1 MNYHKKSV
9 RDIDVS
15 GKKVFLRC
23 DFNVPLDDN
32 GQITDDIR
40 IRGALPT
47 IRYLLE
53 QGAAIIL
60 CSHLGRPKGK
70 VVPKLSL
77 KPVAQALE
85 EFLNIKVP
93 MAEDINGPIAQMMA
107 NGIRP
112 GQVMLLEN
120 IRFRPEEEA
129 NDPDFAKSLAALAD
143 IYVNDA
149 FGTAHRAH
157 ASTAGIADYLPAVCG
172 FLIEKEITTMGKAM
186 ENPEHPFVAI
196 LGGSKVS
203 EKLKLIEKLLVEHCD
218 TVLVLGAMSY
228 TFRKALGGRIGNS
241 LCEDSMVEEMGQ
253 LMERAK
259 DMGCNLLLPVDNVVA
274 DKFDNDADIK
284 VVPAG
289 QIPDGYMGMDIGP
302 ATAEIYS
309 RIIESARTVVW
320 NGPAGV
326 FEMPNF
332 AHGTQAIATAVAK
345 VKGVSIIGGGDSA
358 AAIDS
363 MGFSR
368 HVTHIST
375 GGGASLEF
383 LQGMELPGIACLDD
397 AE

>member
-1 MNYHKKSV
+1 M
-9 RDIDVS
+9 DI
-15 GKKVFLRC
+15 
-23 DFNVPLDDN
+23 
-32 GQITDDIR
+32 
-40 IRGALPT
+40 
-47 IRYLLE
+47 
-53 QGAAIIL
+53 
-60 CSHLGRPKGK
+60 
-70 VVPKLSL
+70 
-77 KPVAQALE
+77 ALE
-85 EFLNIKVP
+85 EAAAIEKGAQLACPDAEVIKVP

-228 TFRKALGGRIGNS
+228 TFRKALGGSIGNS

>member
-149 FGTAHRAH
+149 FGIAHRAH

-228 TFRKALGGRIGNS
+228 TFRKALGGSIGNS

>member
-1 MNYHKKSV
+1 MNYNKKSV
-9 RDIDVS
+9 KDIDVS

-23 DFNVPLDDN
+23 DFNVPLDEN
-32 GQITDDIR
+32 GEITDDVR

-53 QGAAIIL
+53 NNASIIL

-70 VVPKLSL
+70 VNPKMSL
-77 KPVAQALE
+77 KPVAAALE

-93 MAEDINGPIAQMMA
+93 IAADIIGPIAQMMA
-107 NGIRP
+107 NGIKP

-120 IRFRPEEEA
+120 IRFREEEEK
-129 NDPDFAKSLAALAD
+129 NDPEFAKALASLAD
-143 IYVNDA
+143 IFVNDA

-157 ASTAGIADYLPAVCG
+157 ASTAGIAAYLPAVCG
-172 FLIEKEITTMGKAM
+172 FLIDTEIKAM
-186 ENPEHPFVAI
+186 GRAMNNPQHPFVAI

-203 EKLKLIEKLLVEHCD
+203 EKLKLIEKLLMEHCD
-218 TVLVLGAMSY
+218 TVLVVGAMSY
-228 TFRKALGGRIGNS
+228 TFRKALGGNIGNS
-241 LCEDSMVEEMGQ
+241 LYEESMVEEMGK

-259 DMGCNLLLPVDNVVA
+259 EQGCNLLLPVDNVVA
-274 DKFDNDADIK
+274 DRFANDADIK

-289 QIPDGYMGMDIGP
+289 HIPDGYAGMDIGP
-302 ATAEIYS
+302 ATAEMYA

-332 AHGTQAIATAVAK
+332 ANGTLAIAKAMAESNAIT
-345 VKGVSIIGGGDSA
+345 IIGGGDSA
-358 AAIDS
+358 AAVTQ
-363 MGFSR
+363 MGLADRMS
-368 HVTHIST
+368 HIST

-383 LQGMELPGIACLDD
+383 LEGKVLPGVAALNDK
-397 AE
+397 

>member
-1 MNYHKKSV
+1 MYNKKTV
-9 RDIDVS
+9 KDIDVS

-23 DFNVPLDDN
+23 DFNVPLDEN
-32 GQITDDIR
+32 GEITDDIR

-53 QGAAIIL
+53 NNASIIL

-70 VVPKLSL
+70 VNPKMSL
-77 KPVAQALE
+77 KPVAAALE
-85 EFLNIKVP
+85 EFLHIKVP
-93 MAEDINGPIAQMMA
+93 MAADINGPIAQMMA
-107 NGIRP
+107 NGIKP

-129 NDPDFAKSLAALAD
+129 NDPEFAKSLASMAD
-143 IYVNDA
+143 IFVNDA

-157 ASTAGIADYLPAVCG
+157 ASTAGIAAYLPAVCG
-172 FLIEKEITTMGKAM
+172 FLIDTEIKAM
-186 ENPEHPFVAI
+186 GRAMNNPQHPFVAI

-203 EKLKLIEKLLVEHCD
+203 EKLKLIEKLLMEHCD
-218 TVLVLGAMSY
+218 TVLVVGAMSY
-228 TFRKALGGRIGNS
+228 TFRKALGGNIGNS
-241 LCEDSMVEEMGQ
+241 LYEESMVEEMGK

-259 DMGCNLLLPVDNVVA
+259 EQGCNLLLPVDNVVA
-274 DKFDNDADIK
+274 DRFANDADIK

-289 QIPDGYMGMDIGP
+289 HIPEGYAGMDIGP
-302 ATAEIYS
+302 ATAEMYA

-332 AHGTQAIATAVAK
+332 AKGTETIAEAVAK
-345 VKGVSIIGGGDSA
+345 VRGVSIIGGGDSA
-358 AAIDS
+358 AAIAK
-363 MGFSR
+363 MGYSR

-375 GGGASLEF
+375 GGGASLNF
-383 LQGMELPGIACLDD
+383 LQGNDLPGISCLEDK
-397 AE
+397 E

>member
-120 IRFRPEEEA
+120 IRFRPE
-129 NDPDFAKSLAALAD
+129 
-143 IYVNDA
+143 
-149 FGTAHRAH
+149 
-157 ASTAGIADYLPAVCG
+157 
-172 FLIEKEITTMGKAM
+172 
-186 ENPEHPFVAI
+186 
-196 LGGSKVS
+196 
-203 EKLKLIEKLLVEHCD
+203 
-218 TVLVLGAMSY
+218 
-228 TFRKALGGRIGNS
+228 
-241 LCEDSMVEEMGQ
+241 
-253 LMERAK
+253 
-259 DMGCNLLLPVDNVVA
+259 
-274 DKFDNDADIK
+274 
-284 VVPAG
+284 
-289 QIPDGYMGMDIGP
+289 
-302 ATAEIYS
+302 
-309 RIIESARTVVW
+309 
-320 NGPAGV
+320 
-326 FEMPNF
+326 
-332 AHGTQAIATAVAK
+332 
-345 VKGVSIIGGGDSA
+345 
-358 AAIDS
+358 
-363 MGFSR
+363 
-368 HVTHIST
+368 
-375 GGGASLEF
+375 
-383 LQGMELPGIACLDD
+383 
-397 AE
+397 

>member
-120 IRFRPEEEA
+120 IRFRHEEEA

>member
-203 EKLKLIEKLLVEHCD
+203 EKLKLIEKLLVEHC
-218 TVLVLGAMSY
+218 VLVLGAMSY

>member
-228 TFRKALGGRIGNS
+228 TFRKALGGSIGNS

-302 ATAEIYS
+302 ATAAIYS
-309 RIIESARTVVW
+309 RILESARTVVW

>member
-9 RDIDVS
+9 KDIDVS

>member
-1 MNYHKKSV
+1 MNYNKKSV
-9 RDIDVS
+9 ADIDVS
-15 GKKVFLRC
+15 NKKVFLRC
-23 DFNVPLDDN
+23 DFNVPLDEN
-32 GQITDDIR
+32 GEITDDVR

-53 QGAAIIL
+53 HHAAVIL

-70 VVPKLSL
+70 VNPQMSL
-77 KPVAQALE
+77 KPVASALE

-93 MAEDINGPIAQMMA
+93 IAADIDGPIARMMA
-107 NGIRP
+107 NGIKP

-120 IRFRPEEEA
+120 IRFRPEEEK
-129 NDPDFAKSLAALAD
+129 NDPEFAKSLSEMAD

-172 FLIEKEITTMGKAM
+172 FLIEKEITTMGRVIK
-186 ENPEHPFVAI
+186 NPQHPFVAI
-196 LGGSKVS
+196 LGGAKVS
-203 EKLKLIEKLLVEHCD
+203 EKLKLIENLMKQHCD
-218 TVLVLGAMSY
+218 TILILGAMSY
-228 TFRKALGGRIGNS
+228 TFRKALGGSIGDS
-241 LCEDSMVEEMGQ
+241 LYEESMVAEMGD
-253 LMERAK
+253 LVARAK
-259 DMGCNLLLPVDNVVA
+259 DIGCNLLLPVDNVVA
-274 DKFDNDADIK
+274 DKFANDANIQ

-289 QIPDGYMGMDIGP
+289 HIPEGYMGMDIGP

-309 RIIESARTVVW
+309 SIIESARTVVW

-332 AHGTQAIATAVAK
+332 AHGTETIAAAVAK
-345 VKGVSIIGGGDSA
+345 VRGTTIVGGGDSA
-358 AAIDS
+358 AAIDK

-383 LQGMELPGIACLDD
+383 LQGLELPGIACLDD
-397 AE
+397 KE

>member
-228 TFRKALGGRIGNS
+228 TFRKALGGSIGNS

-375 GGGASLEF
+375 GGGDSLEF

>member
-172 FLIEKEITTMGKAM
+172 FLIEKEIITMGKAM

-228 TFRKALGGRIGNS
+228 TFRKALGGSIGNS

-289 QIPDGYMGMDIGP
+289 QIPDGWQGLDIGP

>member
-129 NDPDFAKSLAALAD
+129 NDPDFAKSLAVLAD

-228 TFRKALGGRIGNS
+228 TFRKALGGSIGNS

>member
-157 ASTAGIADYLPAVCG
+157 ASTAGIAAHLPAVCG

-228 TFRKALGGRIGNS
+228 TFRKALGGSIGNS

>member
-1 MNYHKKSV
+1 MNYNKKSV
-9 RDIDVS
+9 ADIDVS
-15 GKKVFLRC
+15 NKKVFLRC
-23 DFNVPLDDN
+23 DFNVPLDEN
-32 GQITDDIR
+32 GEITDDVR

-47 IRYLLE
+47 IRHLLDHD
-53 QGAAIIL
+53 AAVIL

-70 VVPKLSL
+70 VNPAMSL
-77 KPVAQALE
+77 KPVASALE

-93 MAEDINGPIAQMMA
+93 IAADIDGPIARMMA
-107 NGIRP
+107 NGIKP
-112 GQVMLLEN
+112 GQVILLEN
-120 IRFRPEEEA
+120 IRFRPEEEK
-129 NDPDFAKSLAALAD
+129 NDPAFAKSLSELAD

-172 FLIEKEITTMGKAM
+172 FLIEKEITTMGRVIK
-186 ENPEHPFVAI
+186 NPQHPFVAI

-203 EKLKLIEKLLVEHCD
+203 EKLKLIENLMKQHCD
-218 TVLVLGAMSY
+218 TILIVGAMSY
-228 TFRKALGGRIGNS
+228 TFRKALGGNIGDS
-241 LCEDSMVEEMGQ
+241 LYEESMVAEMGD
-253 LMERAK
+253 LVARAK
-259 DMGCNLLLPVDNVVA
+259 DIGCNLLLPVDNVVA
-274 DKFDNDADIK
+274 DKFDNEADIK
-284 VVPAG
+284 IVPAG
-289 QIPDGYMGMDIGP
+289 HIPEGYMGMDIGP

-309 RIIESARTVVW
+309 SIIESARTVVW

-332 AHGTQAIATAVAK
+332 AHGTETIAAAVAK
-345 VKGVSIIGGGDSA
+345 VRGTTIVGGGDSA
-358 AAIDS
+358 AAIDK

-397 AE
+397 KE

>member
-186 ENPEHPFVAI
+186 ENPEHPFVAS

-274 DKFDNDADIK
+274 DKCDNDADIK

>member
-85 EFLNIKVP
+85 AFLNIKVP

-112 GQVMLLEN
+112 GQVILLEN

-228 TFRKALGGRIGNS
+228 TFRKALGGSIGNS

>member
-302 ATAEIYS
+302 ATTEIYS

>member
-228 TFRKALGGRIGNS
+228 TFRKALGGSIGNS

-332 AHGTQAIATAVAK
+332 AHGTEGIAKAVAES
-345 VKGVSIIGGGDSA
+345 GAVSIIGGGDSA
-358 AAIDS
+358 AAIEKLGLKDQ
-363 MGFSR
+363 
-368 HVTHIST
+368 VTHVST
-375 GGGASLEF
+375 GGGAAINFLE
-383 LQGMELPGIACLDD
+383 GAELPGVACLLDK
-397 AE
+397 

>member
-1 MNYHKKSV
+1 MNYNKKSV
-9 RDIDVS
+9 ADIDVS
-15 GKKVFLRC
+15 NKKVFLRC
-23 DFNVPLDDN
+23 DFNVPLDEN
-32 GQITDDIR
+32 GEITDDVR

-47 IRYLLE
+47 IRHLLDHD
-53 QGAAIIL
+53 AAVIL

-70 VVPKLSL
+70 VNPAMSL
-77 KPVAQALE
+77 KPVASALE

-93 MAEDINGPIAQMMA
+93 IAADIDGPIARMMA
-107 NGIRP
+107 NGIKP

-120 IRFRPEEEA
+120 IRFRPEEEK
-129 NDPDFAKSLAALAD
+129 NDPAFAKSLSELAD

-172 FLIEKEITTMGKAM
+172 FLIEKEITTMGRVIK
-186 ENPEHPFVAI
+186 NPQHPFVAI

-203 EKLKLIEKLLVEHCD
+203 EKLKLIENLMKQHCD
-218 TVLVLGAMSY
+218 TILILGAMSY
-228 TFRKALGGRIGNS
+228 TFRKALGGNIGDS
-241 LCEDSMVEEMGQ
+241 LYEESMVAEMGD
-253 LMERAK
+253 LVARAK
-259 DMGCNLLLPVDNVVA
+259 DIGCNLLLPVDNVVA
-274 DKFDNDADIK
+274 DKFDNEADIK

-289 QIPDGYMGMDIGP
+289 HIPEGYMGMDIGP

-309 RIIESARTVVW
+309 SIIESARTVVW

-332 AHGTQAIATAVAK
+332 AHGTETIAAAVAK
-345 VKGVSIIGGGDSA
+345 VRGTTIVGGGDSA
-358 AAIDS
+358 AAIDK

-397 AE
+397 KE

>member
-228 TFRKALGGRIGNS
+228 TFRKALGGSIGNS

-375 GGGASLEF
+375 GGGASLEV

>member
-157 ASTAGIADYLPAVCG
+157 SSTAGIADYLPAVCG

-228 TFRKALGGRIGNS
+228 TFRKALGGSIGNS

>member
-259 DMGCNLLLPVDNVVA
+259 DMGCNLLLPVDTVVA

>member
-1 MNYHKKSV
+1 MNYNKKSV
-9 RDIDVS
+9 ADIDVS
-15 GKKVFLRC
+15 NKKVFLRC
-23 DFNVPLDDN
+23 DFNVPLDEN
-32 GQITDDIR
+32 GEITDDVR

-47 IRYLLE
+47 IRHLLDHD
-53 QGAAIIL
+53 AAVIL

-70 VVPKLSL
+70 VNPAMSL
-77 KPVAQALE
+77 KPVASALE

-93 MAEDINGPIAQMMA
+93 IAADIDGPIARMMA
-107 NGIRP
+107 NGIKP

-120 IRFRPEEEA
+120 IRFRPEEEK
-129 NDPDFAKSLAALAD
+129 NDPAFAKSLSELAD

-172 FLIEKEITTMGKAM
+172 FLIEKEITTMGRVIK
-186 ENPEHPFVAI
+186 NPQHPFVAI

-203 EKLKLIEKLLVEHCD
+203 EKLKLIENLMKQHCD
-218 TVLVLGAMSY
+218 TILILGAMSY
-228 TFRKALGGRIGNS
+228 TFRKALGGKIGDS
-241 LCEDSMVEEMGQ
+241 LYEESMVAEMGD
-253 LMERAK
+253 LVARAK
-259 DMGCNLLLPVDNVVA
+259 DIGCNLLLPVDNVVA
-274 DKFDNDADIK
+274 DKFDNEADIK

-289 QIPDGYMGMDIGP
+289 HIPDGYMGMDIGP

-309 RIIESARTVVW
+309 SIIESARTVVW

-332 AHGTQAIATAVAK
+332 AHGTETIASAVAK
-345 VKGVSIIGGGDSA
+345 VRGTTIVGGGDSA
-358 AAIDS
+358 AAIDK

-397 AE
+397 KE

>member
-228 TFRKALGGRIGNS
+228 TFRKALGGSIGNS

-259 DMGCNLLLPVDNVVA
+259 DMGCNLLLPVANVVA

>member
-1 MNYHKKSV
+1 
-9 RDIDVS
+9 
-15 GKKVFLRC
+15 
-23 DFNVPLDDN
+23 
-32 GQITDDIR
+32 
-40 IRGALPT
+40 
-47 IRYLLE
+47 
-53 QGAAIIL
+53 
-60 CSHLGRPKGK
+60 
-70 VVPKLSL
+70 
-77 KPVAQALE
+77 
-85 EFLNIKVP
+85 
-93 MAEDINGPIAQMMA
+93 
-107 NGIRP
+107 
-112 GQVMLLEN
+112 ML
-120 IRFRPEEEA
+120 FR
-129 NDPDFAKSLAALAD
+129 S
-143 IYVNDA
+143 
-149 FGTAHRAH
+149 
-157 ASTAGIADYLPAVCG
+157 
-172 FLIEKEITTMGKAM
+172 
-186 ENPEHPFVAI
+186 
-196 LGGSKVS
+196 
-203 EKLKLIEKLLVEHCD
+203 HCD

-228 TFRKALGGRIGNS
+228 TFRKALGGSIGNS

>member
-186 ENPEHPFVAI
+186 ENPEHPFVDI

>member
-228 TFRKALGGRIGNS
+228 T
-241 LCEDSMVEEMGQ
+241 C
-253 LMERAK
+253 
-259 DMGCNLLLPVDNVVA
+259 LLYTSPSPRDDTL
-274 DKFDNDADIK
+274 
-284 VVPAG
+284 
-289 QIPDGYMGMDIGP
+289 
-302 ATAEIYS
+302 S
-309 RIIESARTVVW
+309 RMPSSA
-320 NGPAGV
+320 
-326 FEMPNF
+326 
-332 AHGTQAIATAVAK
+332 
-345 VKGVSIIGGGDSA
+345 
-358 AAIDS
+358 
-363 MGFSR
+363 
-368 HVTHIST
+368 
-375 GGGASLEF
+375 
-383 LQGMELPGIACLDD
+383 
-397 AE
+397 

>member
-228 TFRKALGGRIGNS
+228 TFRKALGGKIGNS

>member
-375 GGGASLEF
+375 GGGASLEI

>member
-1 MNYHKKSV
+1 MNYNKKSV
-9 RDIDVS
+9 ADIDVAN
-15 GKKVFLRC
+15 KKVFLRC
-23 DFNVPLDDN
+23 DFNVPLDEN
-32 GQITDDIR
+32 GEITDDVR

-53 QGAAIIL
+53 HDAAVIL

-70 VVPKLSL
+70 VNPKMSL
-77 KPVAQALE
+77 KPVASALE

-93 MAEDINGPIAQMMA
+93 MAADIDGPIARMMA
-107 NGIRP
+107 NGIMP

-120 IRFRPEEEA
+120 IRFRPEEEK
-129 NDPDFAKSLAALAD
+129 NDPAFAKSLSELAD

-157 ASTAGIADYLPAVCG
+157 ASTAGIADYLPAACG
-172 FLIEKEITTMGKAM
+172 FLIEKEITTMGRVIK
-186 ENPEHPFVAI
+186 NPQHPFVAI

-203 EKLKLIEKLLVEHCD
+203 EKLKLIENLMKQHCD
-218 TVLVLGAMSY
+218 TILILGAMSY
-228 TFRKALGGRIGNS
+228 TFRKALGGNIGDS
-241 LCEDSMVEEMGQ
+241 LYEESMVAEMGD
-253 LMERAK
+253 LVARAK
-259 DMGCNLLLPVDNVVA
+259 DIGCNLLLPVDNVVA
-274 DKFDNDADIK
+274 DKFANEADIK

-289 QIPDGYMGMDIGP
+289 HIPEGYMGMDIGP

-309 RIIESARTVVW
+309 SIIESARTVVW

-332 AHGTQAIATAVAK
+332 AHGTETIAAAVAK
-345 VKGVSIIGGGDSA
+345 VRGTTIVGGGDSA
-358 AAIDS
+358 AAIDK

-397 AE
+397 KE

>member
-149 FGTAHRAH
+149 YGTAHRAH

>member
-196 LGGSKVS
+196 LGVSKVS
-203 EKLKLIEKLLVEHCD
+203 EKLKLIEKLLVEHCE

-228 TFRKALGGRIGNS
+228 TFRKALGGSIGNS

>member
-15 GKKVFLRC
+15 GKNVFLRC

-228 TFRKALGGRIGNS
+228 TFRKALGGSIGNS

>member
-1 MNYHKKSV
+1 MNYNKKSV
-9 RDIDVS
+9 ADIDVS
-15 GKKVFLRC
+15 NKKVFLRC
-23 DFNVPLDDN
+23 DFNVPLDEN
-32 GQITDDIR
+32 GEITDDVR

-47 IRYLLE
+47 IRHLLDHD
-53 QGAAIIL
+53 AAVIL

-70 VVPKLSL
+70 VNTKMSL
-77 KPVAQALE
+77 KPVASALE

-93 MAEDINGPIAQMMA
+93 IAADIDGPIARMMA
-107 NGIRP
+107 NGIKP

-120 IRFRPEEEA
+120 IRFRPEEEK
-129 NDPDFAKSLAALAD
+129 NDPEFAKSLSELAD

-172 FLIEKEITTMGKAM
+172 FLIEKEITTMGRVIK
-186 ENPEHPFVAI
+186 NPQHPFVAI
-196 LGGSKVS
+196 LGGAKVS
-203 EKLKLIEKLLVEHCD
+203 EKLKLIENLMKQHCD
-218 TVLVLGAMSY
+218 TILILGAMSY
-228 TFRKALGGRIGNS
+228 TFRKALGGNIGDS
-241 LCEDSMVEEMGQ
+241 LYEESMVAEMGD
-253 LMERAK
+253 LVARAK
-259 DMGCNLLLPVDNVVA
+259 DIGCNLLLPVDNVVA
-274 DKFDNDADIK
+274 DKFANEADIK

-289 QIPDGYMGMDIGP
+289 HIPEGYMGMDIGP

-309 RIIESARTVVW
+309 SIIESARTVVW

-332 AHGTQAIATAVAK
+332 AHGTETIAAAVAK
-345 VKGVSIIGGGDSA
+345 VRGTTIVGGGDSA
-358 AAIDS
+358 AAIDK

-397 AE
+397 KE

>member
-1 MNYHKKSV
+1 MNYNKKSV
-9 RDIDVS
+9 ADIDVS
-15 GKKVFLRC
+15 NKKVFLRC
-23 DFNVPLDDN
+23 DFNVPLDEN
-32 GQITDDIR
+32 GEITDDVR

-47 IRYLLE
+47 IRHLLDHD
-53 QGAAIIL
+53 AAVIL

-70 VVPKLSL
+70 VNPKMSL
-77 KPVAQALE
+77 KPVASALE

-93 MAEDINGPIAQMMA
+93 IAADIDGPIARMMA
-107 NGIRP
+107 NGIKP

-120 IRFRPEEEA
+120 IRFRPEEEK
-129 NDPDFAKSLAALAD
+129 NDPEFAKSLSELAD

-172 FLIEKEITTMGKAM
+172 FLIEKEITTMGRVIK
-186 ENPEHPFVAI
+186 NPQHPFVAI
-196 LGGSKVS
+196 LGGAKVS
-203 EKLKLIEKLLVEHCD
+203 EKLKLIENLMKQHCD
-218 TVLVLGAMSY
+218 TILILGAMSY
-228 TFRKALGGRIGNS
+228 TFRKALGGNIGDS
-241 LCEDSMVEEMGQ
+241 LYEESMVAEMGD
-253 LMERAK
+253 LVARAK
-259 DMGCNLLLPVDNVVA
+259 DIGCNLLLPVDNVVA
-274 DKFDNDADIK
+274 DKFANEADIK

-289 QIPDGYMGMDIGP
+289 HIPEGYMGMDIGP

-309 RIIESARTVVW
+309 SIIESARTVVW

-332 AHGTQAIATAVAK
+332 AHGTETIAAAVAK
-345 VKGVSIIGGGDSA
+345 VRGTTIVGGGDSA
-358 AAIDS
+358 AAIDK

-397 AE
+397 KE